1 MQSLSPAY
9 IKTPARAI
17 LPQNGA
23 QEGKQVT
30 TKDFREKT
38 AALDGLLGVGQCFDM
53 TARDLT
59 IGGRAARLWVVNG
72 YAQEDILERV
82 IAGWQSLPPLDELS
96 DPEQFCRRY
105 VSACDAQPVTARH
118 DAIMGVFAGK
128 TLVVIDGFTGGLLLD
143 VKHFPTR
150 SVEEPDTSRVLRGSH
165 DGFVENLMQNAALL
179 RRRIRDPHLRLE
191 RIQLP
196 ERSATD
202 VALCYMEGEA
212 DEDLLRELREKLAH
226 LQAGSI
232 AMSQESIVE
241 AIAPR
246 QFWNPFPTVRYT
258 ERPDVATACIMEGD
272 VVMLVDNSPAALLLP
287 TTLLRFNEE
296 INDYYF
302 PPLIGT
308 YLQVIRTLVLLLTM
322 FITPLWYLLVKNPDT
337 LHESLHFLLV
347 QDEYYVPLILQL
359 LLVEL
364 IIDVLKI
371 ASLNTPDVLSNSFSM
386 LGALIL
392 GDFAVQARW
401 LVPEV
406 LVYMAFVAVANYAQH
421 SYEMGYATKL
431 CRMVLLVLIW
441 LWDWWGFA
449 AGVVLTLV
457 LIATTK
463 PLVGKGYLY
472 PLIPFDRRK
481 LLRLLYRRPINRHNS

>member
-1 MQSLSPAY
+1 MA
-9 IKTPARAI
+9 TEGFAAR
-17 LPQNGA
+17 
-23 QEGKQVT
+23 
-30 TKDFREKT
+30 T
-38 AALDGLLGVGQCFDM
+38 AALDGALGVGKCFDM
-53 TARDLT
+53 TGRDLS

-72 YAQEDILERV
+72 YAQEEILERV
-82 IAGWQSLPPLDELS
+82 IAGWQGLGDLRDAPDAES
-96 DPEQFCRRY
+96 FCRRY
-105 VSACDAQPVTARH
+105 VSACDAAVEYDRDKAV
-118 DAIMGVFAGK
+118 MGVFAGK
-128 TLVVIDGFTGGLLLD
+128 TLVVLDGYAGGILMD
-143 VKHFPTR
+143 VKQLPTR

-165 DGFVENLMQNAALL
+165 DGFVENAMQNAALL
-179 RRRIRDPHLRLE
+179 RRRVRDTHLRLE

-196 ERSATD
+196 ERSGTD
-202 VALCYMEGEA
+202 VVLCYMEGEA
-212 DEDLLRELREKLAH
+212 DEGLLQELRDKLAH
-226 LQAGSI
+226 IQVGSI

-241 AIAPR
+241 AMAPR
-246 QFWNPFPTVRYT
+246 QFWNPFPKIRFT

-272 VVMLVDNSPAALLLP
+272 VVMLVDNSPSALLLP

-308 YLQVIRTLVLLLTM
+308 YLQVIRTVVLLLTM
-322 FITPLWYLLVKNPDT
+322 FITPLWYLLVKNPDK

-347 QDEYYVPLILQL
+347 QDEYYVPLIIQL

-431 CRMVLLVLIW
+431 CRMVLLILIW

-449 AGVVLTLV
+449 IGIGLTLA
-457 LIATTK
+457 LIASTK

-472 PLIPFDRRK
+472 PLIPFDRKK
-481 LLRLLYRRPINRHNS
+481 LARLLYRRPINKHNS